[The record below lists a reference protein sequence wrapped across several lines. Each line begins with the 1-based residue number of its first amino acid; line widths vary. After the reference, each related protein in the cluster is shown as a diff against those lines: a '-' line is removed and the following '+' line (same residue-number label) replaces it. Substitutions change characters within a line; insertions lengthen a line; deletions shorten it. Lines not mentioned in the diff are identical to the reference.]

1 MLLWYH
7 KSFLISSI
15 NTCLSRRKHVTPVSE
30 RKSANGLNMLKSL
43 FRHSQLDS
51 VLLLS
56 LSLKPAKSGLGPGIL
71 SKGTSFFQHWLQF
84 PFLLQSPWYKSTQPS
99 RISNVQRC
107 ESVIVDLKKQ
117 KDAWKSKFSPWHI
130 HDKMR
135 KLITFM
141 MLCVAENHKHG
152 THDRVT
158 CQCTWPYSI
167 ASFQP
172 RFINPGPSL
181 HPAENMSCLE
191 KLQLFMTH
199 DHQSG
204 YFVRRINLVFEGTWD
219 SEEIYCKKYCL
230 VFADLDFCN
239 PKIGLCL
246 TIILFHLPSTEST
259 NITNHHV
266 LQYLPLQW
274 RCLA

>member
-1 MLLWYH
+1 MLRWYH

-51 VLLLS
+51 ILLLS

-117 KDAWKSKFSPWHI
+117 KNAWKSKFSPWHI

-141 MLCVAENHKHG
+141 HLFHVMRSRKPQTRHTRQSHLSVHLAIFHCIFSAKIH
-152 THDRVT
+152 
-158 CQCTWPYSI
+158 
-167 ASFQP
+167 QP
-172 RFINPGPSL
+172 RTIV
-181 HPAENMSCLE
+181 ASCRKHVMLR
-191 KLQLFMTH
+191 KVATFH
-199 DHQSG
+199 DPWSSK
-204 YFVRRINLVFEGTWD
+204 RI
-219 SEEIYCKKYCL
+219 
-230 VFADLDFCN
+230 FC
-239 PKIGLCL
+239 
-246 TIILFHLPSTEST
+246 
-259 NITNHHV
+259 
-266 LQYLPLQW
+266 
-274 RCLA
+274 